1 MLLSPLHY
9 SQQTFSLKS
18 QIVNIFSFGHHMG
31 SGKTPLLWCETS
43 LMIRRQ
49 IDLALFQLNFI
60 TEANIGQILP
70 VSHSLLSPAR
80 LQYIVRIYHKFSLH
94 FLLHEYISFL
104 LLL

>member
-1 MLLSPLHY
+1 MFLSPLHY

-18 QIVNIFSFGHHMG
+18 QTVNIFSCGHHMG

-43 LMIRRQ
+43 LMIHRQ
-49 IDLALFQLNFI
+49 IDLSLFQLNFI

-70 VSHSLLSPAR
+70 VGHSLVSPAL
-80 LQYIVRIYHKFSLH
+80 LQCIVRIYHNFSLH
-94 FLLHEYISFL
+94 FLLNGYINFL

>member
-1 MLLSPLHY
+1 MFLSPLHY

-31 SGKTPLLWCETS
+31 SGKSPLLWCETS
-43 LMIRRQ
+43 LMIHRQ
-49 IDLALFQLNFI
+49 VDLSPFQLNFI

-70 VSHSLLSPAR
+70 VGHSLLTPAL
-80 LQYIVRIYHKFSLH
+80 LQCIVRIYHNFSLH